1 MASRPNPQAFKH
13 AGYLKIEE
21 TYYPCEVY
29 DMTVTGARLILDHLI
44 MDLPNTFTLQ
54 LTLAGQVVRPCY
66 LIWQEGREA
75 GVSFEP
81 FNHHQNEPRLVSR

>member
-1 MASRPNPQAFKH
+1 MPLSAPYAFNH
-13 AGYLKIEE
+13 AGLLKIDEA
-21 TYYPCEVY
+21 YYPCQAY
-29 DMTVTGARLILDHLI
+29 DMTVTGARLILDHP
-44 MDLPNTFTLQ
+44 MDLPDTFTLQ

-81 FNHHQNEPRLVSR
+81 FTLPETE